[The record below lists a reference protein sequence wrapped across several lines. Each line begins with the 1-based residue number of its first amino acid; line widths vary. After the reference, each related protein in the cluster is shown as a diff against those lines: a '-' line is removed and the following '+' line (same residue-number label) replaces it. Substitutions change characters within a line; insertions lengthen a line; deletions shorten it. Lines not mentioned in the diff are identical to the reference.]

1 MTRSQWIWSLDQK
14 IPALPDRCAPIL
26 IEVIDALRLH
36 QWCDEDQFSIRMAL
50 EEAIMNAIKHGNECD
65 PSKMVRIK
73 IGFNDLIFEATIT
86 DRGCGFDPDQ
96 VPDPTADE
104 NLGKSCGRGVML
116 MKEFVDTLEFN
127 ECGNKVT
134 LRKAKTES

>member
-1 MTRSQWIWSLDQK
+1 MTRSQWIWSLDRK
-14 IPALPDRCAPIL
+14 IPALPDRCAPI
-26 IEVIDALRLH
+26 IVEVIDALKLH
-36 QWCDEDQFSIRMAL
+36 RWSDDDQFSIRMAL
-50 EEAIMNAIKHGNECD
+50 EEGIMNAIKHGNECD
-65 PSKMVRIK
+65 PSKTVEIEM
-73 IGFNDLIFEATIT
+73 GFDDSVFEATIT

-134 LRKAKTES
+134 LRKLKTTT

>member
-1 MTRSQWIWSLDQK
+1 M
-14 IPALPDRCAPIL
+14 

-36 QWCDEDQFSIRMAL
+36 QWSDEDQFSIRMAL

-73 IGFNDLIFEATIT
+73 MGFDDSVFEASIT
-86 DRGCGFDPDQ
+86 DRGCGFDPEQ

-116 MKEFVDTLEFN
+116 MKEFVDSLEFN
-127 ECGNKVT
+127 DCGNEVT
-134 LRKAKTES
+134 LTKAKSTS